1 MTESGE
7 LPWDRFH
14 VAVIGGGPA
23 GLMAAFVLARQ
34 GVRVTIFDAMPSVGR
49 KFLLAGRGGLNLT
62 HSEPLPDFVAR
73 YGARAGWFERHL
85 NRFSPTDLRAWATD
99 LGVETFVGSSGRV
112 FPVSFKASPLL
123 RAWLRRLGELGVTL
137 RTRHRWVGF
146 TDTGAPLFECPD
158 GGPTAVPADAVILA
172 LGGASW
178 PRLGSDGNWVAILA
192 AAGVRIAPL
201 RPSNCGFDVP
211 WSALFLERFEGQPL
225 KNLALRF
232 GDRTVRGELIVTR
245 TGIEGGGVYALS
257 PPLRDAVEREGH
269 AVLHLDLWPQLS
281 AEQIAARLA
290 KPRGSQSL
298 SNWLRKTL
306 GLTGPV
312 AALLREFGGGD
323 LLTGPAR
330 IADRLKNF
338 PLPVTGIRPIERAI
352 STAGGIDLD
361 DLDEG
366 LMLRR
371 LPGVFAAGEM
381 LDWEAPTGGYLLQ
394 GCFSTGVSAADGVL
408 RRLAGGI

>member
-232 GDRTVRGELIVTR
+232 GDRTVRPGWR
-245 TGIEGGGVYALS
+245 S
-257 PPLRDAVEREGH
+257 H
-269 AVLHLDLWPQLS
+269 
-281 AEQIAARLA
+281 
-290 KPRGSQSL
+290 
-298 SNWLRKTL
+298 
-306 GLTGPV
+306 
-312 AALLREFGGGD
+312 
-323 LLTGPAR
+323 
-330 IADRLKNF
+330 ADRN
-338 PLPVTGIRPIERAI
+338 PC
-352 STAGGIDLD
+352 
-361 DLDEG
+361 
-366 LMLRR
+366 
-371 LPGVFAAGEM
+371 
-381 LDWEAPTGGYLLQ
+381 PTG
-394 GCFSTGVSAADGVL
+394 CA
-408 RRLAGGI
+408 RRWG